1 MAVAPDLLL
10 KSAPEVKP
18 RKSAAKPPA
27 ETPQPRKNQPSN
39 FAQVYAKER
48 QTSAIERQA
57 AAAKAAQN
65 KPQTQ
70 DAAAPTDTLPGA
82 NAAVVADSGNG
93 LPVDAEVTTQDDSVL
108 DPALDPLLLFGMT
121 GQVPLTPEE
130 ATQALEDVAL
140 LDTATICV
148 PSSLLVVDAHWDLL
162 DPNAQSSLLAATTA
176 SVAGL
181 VGNSAA
187 LMTDA
192 SHDPTLDALNTLP
205 GVRMALEIGAQQAQ
219 VAQQA
224 GPTAGAITAA
234 ISGDGAQ
241 SFAGTLAVLAE
252 QGVGEGEGSLKIGKL
267 DIDSLKDVDG
277 LQDGAWESHSDNL
290 AGRLSALS
298 QAISQQTSASAR
310 SVLVPGQP
318 LAMHQGG
325 WSEAVVDKV
334 MWLSSQNL
342 KSAEIQ
348 LDPAELGRLEVRVD
362 ISKDLTQVTFASPH
376 AGVRDSLEGQ
386 MQRLRDLF
394 TQQGMNLLDV
404 NVSDQSLSRGWQGQ
418 GQGQDG
424 EGQRRGDSAPGLA
437 LGEEEKP
444 LSVGELRS
452 STLSNARRLVD
463 YYA

>member
-10 KSAPEVKP
+10 QSAPEVKP
-18 RKSAAKPPA
+18 RKSAPKPPA
-27 ETPQPRKNQPSN
+27 DAQPPRKNEASS

-48 QTSAIERQA
+48 QTNAVERHE
-57 AAAKAAQN
+57 AAAKSARN
-65 KPQTQ
+65 KS
-70 DAAAPTDTLPGA
+70 DAASDAAPAEALPGA
-82 NAAVVADSGNG
+82 EVAVVADSGND
-93 LPVDAEVTTQDDSVL
+93 LPVDSEVTTQGAETL
-108 DPALDPLLLFGMT
+108 EAELDPLLLFGMT

-130 ATQALEDVAL
+130 TALTLEGAAAQAEEAAAD
-140 LDTATICV
+140 
-148 PSSLLVVDAHWDLL
+148 
-162 DPNAQSSLLAATTA
+162 AQSSLLNAPAVA
-176 SVAGL
+176 VAGL
-181 VGNSAA
+181 VSNSAA
-187 LMTDA
+187 AMTDA

-205 GVRMALEIGAQQAQ
+205 GVRLALEIGAQAQ
-219 VAQQA
+219 TAAQQA
-224 GPTAGAITAA
+224 GPTAGAVTAA

-241 SFAGTLAVLAE
+241 AFAGTLAVLAE
-252 QGVGEGEGSLKIGKL
+252 GAGEADNALELGELDVSALEGEGLAEGTTEL
-267 DIDSLKDVDG
+267 R
-277 LQDGAWESHSDNL
+277 SDNL

-298 QAISQQTSASAR
+298 QAIAQQTSASAR

-318 LAMHQGG
+318 VAMQQGG

-362 ISKDLTQVTFASPH
+362 ISKDQTQVTFASPH
-376 AGVRDSLEGQ
+376 AGVRDTLEGQ

-424 EGQRRGDSAPGLA
+424 ESQRRGESASGLA
-437 LGEEEKP
+437 LSEEEKP
-444 LSVGELRS
+444 QSLGEVRS
-452 STLSNARRLVD
+452 TTLSNARRLVD

>member
-10 KSAPEVKP
+10 QSAPEVKP
-18 RKSAAKPPA
+18 RKAAARPPA
-27 ETPQPRKNQPSN
+27 ETPQPRKNESSS

-48 QTSAIERQA
+48 QTSAVERHEG
-57 AAAKAAQN
+57 AAKTARN
-65 KPQTQ
+65 KSEAEG
-70 DAAAPTDTLPGA
+70 DAAPAEAQPGA
-82 NAAVVADSGNG
+82 EATVVADSGND
-93 LPVDAEVTTQDDSVL
+93 LPVDSEVAAQGTEALEAE
-108 DPALDPLLLFGMT
+108 LDPLLLFGMT

-130 ATQALEDVAL
+130 TALTLEGTAAQAEEAVA
-140 LDTATICV
+140 D
-148 PSSLLVVDAHWDLL
+148 
-162 DPNAQSSLLAATTA
+162 AQSSLLNTPAVP
-176 SVAGL
+176 VAGL

-187 LMTDA
+187 AMTDA

-205 GVRMALEIGAQQAQ
+205 GVRMALEIGAQAQAA
-219 VAQQA
+219 AQQA
-224 GPTAGAITAA
+224 GPTAGAVTAA

-241 SFAGTLAVLAE
+241 AFAGTLAVLAE
-252 QGVGEGEGSLKIGKL
+252 GAGETDSTLELGELDVAALEGEG
-267 DIDSLKDVDG
+267 VPE
-277 LQDGAWESHSDNL
+277 GATELRSDNL

-298 QAISQQTSASAR
+298 QAIAQQTSASAR
-310 SVLVPGQP
+310 PVLVPGQP
-318 LAMHQGG
+318 LAMQQGG

-362 ISKDLTQVTFASPH
+362 ISKDQTQVTFASPH
-376 AGVRDSLEGQ
+376 AGVRDTLEGQ

>member
-10 KSAPEVKP
+10 QSAPEVKP
-18 RKSAAKPPA
+18 RKSAPKPPA
-27 ETPQPRKNQPSN
+27 DAQPPRKNEASS

-48 QTSAIERQA
+48 QTNAVERHE
-57 AAAKAAQN
+57 AAAKSARN
-65 KPQTQ
+65 KS
-70 DAAAPTDTLPGA
+70 DAASDAVPAEALPGA
-82 NAAVVADSGNG
+82 EAAVVADSGND
-93 LPVDAEVTTQDDSVL
+93 LPVDSEVATQGAETL
-108 DPALDPLLLFGMT
+108 EAELDPLLLFGMT

-130 ATQALEDVAL
+130 TALALDGAAAQAEDAAA
-140 LDTATICV
+140 D
-148 PSSLLVVDAHWDLL
+148 
-162 DPNAQSSLLAATTA
+162 AQSSLLATATP
-176 SVAGL
+176 VAGL

-187 LMTDA
+187 TMTDA

-205 GVRMALEIGAQQAQ
+205 GVRLALEIGAQAQ
-219 VAQQA
+219 TAAQQA
-224 GPTAGAITAA
+224 GPTAGAVTAA

-241 SFAGTLAVLAE
+241 AFAGTLAVLAE
-252 QGVGEGEGSLKIGKL
+252 GAGEADSALELGELDVSALEGEGLAEGTTEL
-267 DIDSLKDVDG
+267 R
-277 LQDGAWESHSDNL
+277 SDNL

-298 QAISQQTSASAR
+298 QAIAQQTSASAR

-318 LAMHQGG
+318 VAMQQGG

-362 ISKDLTQVTFASPH
+362 ISKDQTQVTFASPN
-376 AGVRDSLEGQ
+376 AGVRDTLEGQ

-424 EGQRRGDSAPGLA
+424 ESQRRGESASGLA
-437 LGEEEKP
+437 LSEEEKP
-444 LSVGELRS
+444 LNVGEVRS
-452 STLSNARRLVD
+452 TTLSNARRLVD

>member
-10 KSAPEVKP
+10 QSAPEVKP
-18 RKSAAKPPA
+18 RKSAPKPPA
-27 ETPQPRKNQPSN
+27 DAQPPRKNEASS

-48 QTSAIERQA
+48 QTNAVERHE
-57 AAAKAAQN
+57 AAAKSARNKSEAAS
-65 KPQTQ
+65 
-70 DAAAPTDTLPGA
+70 DAVPAEALPGA
-82 NAAVVADSGNG
+82 EAAVVADSGND
-93 LPVDAEVTTQDDSVL
+93 LPVDSEVATQGAETL
-108 DPALDPLLLFGMT
+108 EAELDPLLLFGMT

-130 ATQALEDVAL
+130 TALALDGAAAQAEDAAA
-140 LDTATICV
+140 D
-148 PSSLLVVDAHWDLL
+148 
-162 DPNAQSSLLAATTA
+162 AQSSLLATATP
-176 SVAGL
+176 VAGL

-187 LMTDA
+187 TMTDA

-205 GVRMALEIGAQQAQ
+205 GVRLALEIGAQAQ
-219 VAQQA
+219 TAAQQA
-224 GPTAGAITAA
+224 GPTAGAVTAA

-241 SFAGTLAVLAE
+241 AFAGTLAVLAE
-252 QGVGEGEGSLKIGKL
+252 GAGEADSALELGELDVSALEGEGLAEGTTEL
-267 DIDSLKDVDG
+267 R
-277 LQDGAWESHSDNL
+277 SDNL

-298 QAISQQTSASAR
+298 QAIAQQTSASAR

-318 LAMHQGG
+318 VAMQQGG

-362 ISKDLTQVTFASPH
+362 ISKDQTQVTFASPN
-376 AGVRDSLEGQ
+376 AGVRDTLEGQ

-424 EGQRRGDSAPGLA
+424 ESQRRGESASGLA
-437 LGEEEKP
+437 LSEEEKP
-444 LSVGELRS
+444 LSVGEVRS
-452 STLSNARRLVD
+452 TTLSNARRLVD

>member
-10 KSAPEVKP
+10 QSAPEVKP
-18 RKSAAKPPA
+18 RKAAARPPA
-27 ETPQPRKNQPSN
+27 ETPQPRKNESSS

-48 QTSAIERQA
+48 QTSAVERHEG
-57 AAAKAAQN
+57 AAKSARN
-65 KPQTQ
+65 KSEAEG
-70 DAAAPTDTLPGA
+70 DAAPAEAQPGA
-82 NAAVVADSGNG
+82 EAAVVADSGND
-93 LPVDAEVTTQDDSVL
+93 LPVDSEVATPDAEAL
-108 DPALDPLLLFGMT
+108 EAELDPLLLFGMT

-130 ATQALEDVAL
+130 TALTLEGAAAQAEEAAAD
-140 LDTATICV
+140 
-148 PSSLLVVDAHWDLL
+148 
-162 DPNAQSSLLAATTA
+162 AQSSLLNAPTVP
-176 SVAGL
+176 VAGL

-187 LMTDA
+187 AMTDA

-205 GVRMALEIGAQQAQ
+205 GVRMALEIGAQAQAQ
-219 VAQQA
+219 IAAQQA
-224 GPTAGAITAA
+224 GPTAGAVTAA

-241 SFAGTLAVLAE
+241 AFAGTLAVLAE
-252 QGVGEGEGSLKIGKL
+252 GAGEADNALELGELDVAALEGEGLPE
-267 DIDSLKDVDG
+267 
-277 LQDGAWESHSDNL
+277 GATELRSDNL

-298 QAISQQTSASAR
+298 QAIAQQTSASAR
-310 SVLVPGQP
+310 PVLVPGQP
-318 LAMHQGG
+318 LAMQQGG

-362 ISKDLTQVTFASPH
+362 ISKDQTQVTFASPH
-376 AGVRDSLEGQ
+376 AGVRDTLEGQ

>member
-10 KSAPEVKP
+10 QSAPEVKP
-18 RKSAAKPPA
+18 RKAAARPPA
-27 ETPQPRKNQPSN
+27 ETPQPRKNESSS

-48 QTSAIERQA
+48 QTSAVERHEG
-57 AAAKAAQN
+57 AAKSARN
-65 KPQTQ
+65 KSE
-70 DAAAPTDTLPGA
+70 AEGEAAPAEAQPGA
-82 NAAVVADSGNG
+82 GATVVADSGND
-93 LPVDAEVTTQDDSVL
+93 LPVDSEVATPGAEAL
-108 DPALDPLLLFGMT
+108 EAELDPLLLFGMT

-130 ATQALEDVAL
+130 TALTLEGAAAQAEEAAAD
-140 LDTATICV
+140 
-148 PSSLLVVDAHWDLL
+148 
-162 DPNAQSSLLAATTA
+162 AQSSLLNAPTVP
-176 SVAGL
+176 VAGL

-187 LMTDA
+187 AMTDA

-205 GVRMALEIGAQQAQ
+205 GVRMALEIGAQAQAA
-219 VAQQA
+219 AQQA
-224 GPTAGAITAA
+224 GPTAGAVTAA
-234 ISGDGAQ
+234 INGDGAQ
-241 SFAGTLAVLAE
+241 AFAGTLAVLAE
-252 QGVGEGEGSLKIGKL
+252 GAGEADSTLELGELDVAALEGEGLPE
-267 DIDSLKDVDG
+267 
-277 LQDGAWESHSDNL
+277 GATELRSDNL

-298 QAISQQTSASAR
+298 QAIAQQTSASAR
-310 SVLVPGQP
+310 PVLVPGQP
-318 LAMHQGG
+318 LAMQQGG

-362 ISKDLTQVTFASPH
+362 ISKDQTQVTFASPH
-376 AGVRDSLEGQ
+376 AGVRDTLEGQ

>member
-10 KSAPEVKP
+10 QSAPEVKP
-18 RKSAAKPPA
+18 RKAAARPPA
-27 ETPQPRKNQPSN
+27 ETPQPRKNESSS

-48 QTSAIERQA
+48 QTSAVERHEGT
-57 AAAKAAQN
+57 AKTARN
-65 KPQTQ
+65 KSEAEG
-70 DAAAPTDTLPGA
+70 DAAPAEAQPGA
-82 NAAVVADSGNG
+82 EATVVADSGND
-93 LPVDAEVTTQDDSVL
+93 LPVDSEVATPDAEAL
-108 DPALDPLLLFGMT
+108 EAELDPLLLFGMT

-130 ATQALEDVAL
+130 AALALEGAAAQAEEAAAD
-140 LDTATICV
+140 
-148 PSSLLVVDAHWDLL
+148 
-162 DPNAQSSLLAATTA
+162 AQSSLLNTPAVP
-176 SVAGL
+176 VAGL

-187 LMTDA
+187 AMTDA

-205 GVRMALEIGAQQAQ
+205 GVRMALEIGAQAQAA
-219 VAQQA
+219 AQQA
-224 GPTAGAITAA
+224 GPTAGAVTAA
-234 ISGDGAQ
+234 ISGDGAHA
-241 SFAGTLAVLAE
+241 FAGTLAVLAE
-252 QGVGEGEGSLKIGKL
+252 GAGEADSTLELGELDVAALEGEGLPE
-267 DIDSLKDVDG
+267 
-277 LQDGAWESHSDNL
+277 GATELRSDNL

-298 QAISQQTSASAR
+298 QAIAQQTSASAR
-310 SVLVPGQP
+310 PVLVPGQP
-318 LAMHQGG
+318 LAMQQGG

-362 ISKDLTQVTFASPH
+362 ISKDQTQVTFASPN
-376 AGVRDSLEGQ
+376 AGVRDTLEGQ

-418 GQGQDG
+418 GQGHDG

>member
-10 KSAPEVKP
+10 QSAPEVKP
-18 RKSAAKPPA
+18 RKSAARPPA
-27 ETPQPRKNQPSN
+27 DAQPPRKNEASS

-48 QTSAIERQA
+48 QANAVERHEG
-57 AAAKAAQN
+57 AAKSARN
-65 KPQTQ
+65 KSEAEC
-70 DAAAPTDTLPGA
+70 DAEPAEAHPGA
-82 NAAVVADSGNG
+82 EAAVVADSGND
-93 LPVDAEVTTQDDSVL
+93 LPVDSEVATPDAEAL
-108 DPALDPLLLFGMT
+108 EAELDPLLLFGMT

-130 ATQALEDVAL
+130 TALTLEGAAAQAEEAAAD
-140 LDTATICV
+140 
-148 PSSLLVVDAHWDLL
+148 
-162 DPNAQSSLLAATTA
+162 AQSSLLNAPTVP
-176 SVAGL
+176 VAGL

-187 LMTDA
+187 AMTDA

-205 GVRMALEIGAQQAQ
+205 GVRLALEIGAQAQAQAQ
-219 VAQQA
+219 VQTAAQQA
-224 GPTAGAITAA
+224 GPTAGAVTAA

-241 SFAGTLAVLAE
+241 AFAGTLAVLAE
-252 QGVGEGEGSLKIGKL
+252 GAGEADSTLELGELDVAVLEGEG
-267 DIDSLKDVDG
+267 VPE
-277 LQDGAWESHSDNL
+277 GATEQRSDNL

-298 QAISQQTSASAR
+298 QAIAQQTSASAR
-310 SVLVPGQP
+310 PVLVPGQP
-318 LAMHQGG
+318 LAMQSGG

-362 ISKDLTQVTFASPH
+362 ISKDQTQVTFASPH
-376 AGVRDSLEGQ
+376 AGVRDTLEGQ

>member
-10 KSAPEVKP
+10 QSAPEVKP
-18 RKSAAKPPA
+18 RKAAARPPA
-27 ETPQPRKNQPSN
+27 EPPQPRKNESSS

-48 QTSAIERQA
+48 QTNAVERHE
-57 AAAKAAQN
+57 AAAKSARNKSEAECDAVPAEAQ
-65 KPQTQ
+65 
-70 DAAAPTDTLPGA
+70 PGA
-82 NAAVVADSGNG
+82 EAAVVADSGND
-93 LPVDAEVTTQDDSVL
+93 LPVDSEVAAQGTETLEAE
-108 DPALDPLLLFGMT
+108 LDPLLLFGMT

-130 ATQALEDVAL
+130 TALTLEGTAAQAEEAAAD
-140 LDTATICV
+140 
-148 PSSLLVVDAHWDLL
+148 
-162 DPNAQSSLLAATTA
+162 AQSSLLNTPAVPVT
-176 SVAGL
+176 GL

-187 LMTDA
+187 AMTDA

-205 GVRMALEIGAQQAQ
+205 GVRMALEIGAQAQAA
-219 VAQQA
+219 AQQA
-224 GPTAGAITAA
+224 GPTAAA

-241 SFAGTLAVLAE
+241 TFAGTLAVLAE
-252 QGVGEGEGSLKIGKL
+252 GAGEADSTLELGELDVAALEGEGLPE
-267 DIDSLKDVDG
+267 
-277 LQDGAWESHSDNL
+277 GATELRSDNL

-298 QAISQQTSASAR
+298 QAIAQQTSASAR
-310 SVLVPGQP
+310 PVLVPGQP
-318 LAMHQGG
+318 LAMQSGG

-362 ISKDLTQVTFASPH
+362 ISKDQTQVTFASPH
-376 AGVRDSLEGQ
+376 AGVRDTLEGQ

>member
-10 KSAPEVKP
+10 QSAPEVKP
-18 RKSAAKPPA
+18 RKAAARPPA
-27 ETPQPRKNQPSN
+27 ETPQPRKNESSS

-48 QTSAIERQA
+48 QTSAVERHEG
-57 AAAKAAQN
+57 AAKTARN
-65 KPQTQ
+65 KSEAEG
-70 DAAAPTDTLPGA
+70 DAAPAEAQPGA
-82 NAAVVADSGNG
+82 EATVVADSGND
-93 LPVDAEVTTQDDSVL
+93 LPVDSEVATPDAEAL
-108 DPALDPLLLFGMT
+108 EAELDPLLLFGMT

-130 ATQALEDVAL
+130 AALTLEGAAAQAEEAAAD
-140 LDTATICV
+140 
-148 PSSLLVVDAHWDLL
+148 
-162 DPNAQSSLLAATTA
+162 AQSSLLNTPAVA
-176 SVAGL
+176 VAGL

-187 LMTDA
+187 AMTDA

-205 GVRMALEIGAQQAQ
+205 GVRMALEIGAQAQ
-219 VAQQA
+219 TAAQQA
-224 GPTAGAITAA
+224 GPTAGAVTAA

-241 SFAGTLAVLAE
+241 AFAGTLAVLAE
-252 QGVGEGEGSLKIGKL
+252 GAGEAESTLELGELDVAALEGEGLPE
-267 DIDSLKDVDG
+267 
-277 LQDGAWESHSDNL
+277 GATELRSDNL

-298 QAISQQTSASAR
+298 QAIAQQTSASAR
-310 SVLVPGQP
+310 PVLVPGQP
-318 LAMHQGG
+318 LAMQQGG

-362 ISKDLTQVTFASPH
+362 ISKDQTQVTFASPH
-376 AGVRDSLEGQ
+376 AGVRDTLEGQ

>member
-10 KSAPEVKP
+10 QSAPEVKP
-18 RKSAAKPPA
+18 RKSAARPPA
-27 ETPQPRKNQPSN
+27 DAQPPRKNEASS

-48 QTSAIERQA
+48 QANAVERHEG
-57 AAAKAAQN
+57 AAKSARN
-65 KPQTQ
+65 KSEAEC
-70 DAAAPTDTLPGA
+70 DAEPAEAHPGA
-82 NAAVVADSGNG
+82 EAAVVADSGND
-93 LPVDAEVTTQDDSVL
+93 LPVDSEVATPDAEAL
-108 DPALDPLLLFGMT
+108 EAELDPLLLFGMP

-130 ATQALEDVAL
+130 TALTLEGAAAQAEEAAAD
-140 LDTATICV
+140 
-148 PSSLLVVDAHWDLL
+148 
-162 DPNAQSSLLAATTA
+162 AQSSLLNAPTVP
-176 SVAGL
+176 VAGL

-187 LMTDA
+187 AMTDA

-205 GVRMALEIGAQQAQ
+205 GVRMALEIGAQAQAQ
-219 VAQQA
+219 IAAQQA
-224 GPTAGAITAA
+224 GPTAGAVTAA

-241 SFAGTLAVLAE
+241 AFAGTLAVLAE
-252 QGVGEGEGSLKIGKL
+252 GAGEADNALELGELDVAALEGEGLPE
-267 DIDSLKDVDG
+267 
-277 LQDGAWESHSDNL
+277 GATELRSDNL

-298 QAISQQTSASAR
+298 QAIAQQTSASAR
-310 SVLVPGQP
+310 PVLVPGQP
-318 LAMHQGG
+318 LAMQQGG

-362 ISKDLTQVTFASPH
+362 ISKDQTQVTFASPN
-376 AGVRDSLEGQ
+376 AGVRDTLEGQ

>member
-10 KSAPEVKP
+10 KSAHEVKP

-48 QTSAIERQA
+48 QTSAVERQA

-70 DAAAPTDTLPGA
+70 DAAAPAAALPGT

-130 ATQALEDVAL
+130 ATQALA
-140 LDTATICV
+140 
-148 PSSLLVVDAHWDLL
+148 DAAAQAEAAAD
-162 DPNAQSSLLAATTA
+162 AQSSLLAATTA

-181 VGNSAA
+181 VGNSSA

-219 VAQQA
+219 ATAQQA

-241 SFAGTLAVLAE
+241 TFAGTLAVLAE
-252 QGVGEGEGSLKIGKL
+252 QGAGEGEGSLKIGKL

-277 LQDGAWESHSDNL
+277 LQDGAGESHSDNL

-318 LAMHQGG
+318 LAMQQGG

-362 ISKDLTQVTFASPH
+362 ISKDMTQVTFASPH
-376 AGVRDSLEGQ
+376 AGVRDTLEGQ

-418 GQGQDG
+418 GQNKGQDG
-424 EGQRRGDSAPGLA
+424 EGQRRGAAASGLA
-437 LGEEEKP
+437 HSEEDKSS
-444 LSVGELRS
+444 SVSEVRS
-452 STLSNARRLVD
+452 TTLINARRLVD

>member
-27 ETPQPRKNQPSN
+27 ETPQPRKNQPSS

-48 QTSAIERQA
+48 QTSAVERQA
-57 AAAKAAQN
+57 VAAKAAQN
-65 KPQTQ
+65 KPQAQ
-70 DAAAPTDTLPGA
+70 DAAAPADALSGA

-130 ATQALEDVAL
+130 EAQALGDAAAQAE
-140 LDTATICV
+140 TA
-148 PSSLLVVDAHWDLL
+148 A
-162 DPNAQSSLLAATTA
+162 NAQSSLLAATAA
-176 SVAGL
+176 SVAGV

-219 VAQQA
+219 ATTQQA

-234 ISGDGAQ
+234 ISDDGAQ
-241 SFAGTLAVLAE
+241 TFAGTLAVLAE
-252 QGVGEGEGSLKIGKL
+252 QGAGEGEGSFKIGKL
-267 DIDSLKDVDG
+267 DIDSLRDVEG
-277 LQDGAWESHSDNL
+277 LQDGAGESHNDNL

-310 SVLVPGQP
+310 AVLVPGQP
-318 LAMHQGG
+318 LAMQQGG

-376 AGVRDSLEGQ
+376 AGVRDALEGQ

-404 NVSDQSLSRGWQGQ
+404 NVSDQSLNRGWQGQ
-418 GQGQDG
+418 GQNQGQDG
-424 EGQRRGDSAPGLA
+424 EGQRRGDSASGLA
-437 LGEEEKP
+437 HSEDDKP
-444 LSVGELRS
+444 SSVGEVRS
-452 STLSNARRLVD
+452 TTLINARRLVD

>member
-10 KSAPEVKP
+10 QSAAEVKP
-18 RKSAAKPPA
+18 RKSAARPPA
-27 ETPQPRKNQPSN
+27 ETPQPRKNEASS

-48 QTSAIERQA
+48 QSSAVERHEG
-57 AAAKAAQN
+57 AAKSARN
-65 KPQTQ
+65 KPEAEG
-70 DAAAPTDTLPGA
+70 DAAPAEAQPGA
-82 NAAVVADSGNG
+82 EAAVVADSGND
-93 LPVDAEVTTQDDSVL
+93 LPVDSEVAAQGTETLEAE
-108 DPALDPLLLFGMT
+108 LDPLLLFGMT

-130 ATQALEDVAL
+130 AALTMEGAAAQAEEAAAD
-140 LDTATICV
+140 
-148 PSSLLVVDAHWDLL
+148 
-162 DPNAQSSLLAATTA
+162 AQSSLLNTPA
-176 SVAGL
+176 VPLAGL

-187 LMTDA
+187 AMTDA

-205 GVRMALEIGAQQAQ
+205 GVRMALEIGAQAQ
-219 VAQQA
+219 TAAQQA
-224 GPTAGAITAA
+224 GPTAGAVTAA

-241 SFAGTLAVLAE
+241 AFAGTLAVLAE
-252 QGVGEGEGSLKIGKL
+252 GAGEADSTLELGELDVAALEGEGLPE
-267 DIDSLKDVDG
+267 
-277 LQDGAWESHSDNL
+277 GATELRSDNL

-298 QAISQQTSASAR
+298 QAIAQQTSASAR
-310 SVLVPGQP
+310 PVLVPGQP
-318 LAMHQGG
+318 LAMQQGG

-362 ISKDLTQVTFASPH
+362 ISKDQTQVTFASPH
-376 AGVRDSLEGQ
+376 AGVRDTLEGQ

>member
-10 KSAPEVKP
+10 QSAPEVKP
-18 RKSAAKPPA
+18 RKATARPPA
-27 ETPQPRKNQPSN
+27 ETPQPRKNESSS

-48 QTSAIERQA
+48 QTSAVERHEG
-57 AAAKAAQN
+57 AAKSARN
-65 KPQTQ
+65 KSEAEG
-70 DAAAPTDTLPGA
+70 DAAPAEAQPGA
-82 NAAVVADSGNG
+82 EAAVVADSGND
-93 LPVDAEVTTQDDSVL
+93 LPVDSEVAAQGTETLEAE
-108 DPALDPLLLFGMT
+108 LDPLLLFGMT

-130 ATQALEDVAL
+130 AGLTLEGTAAQAEEAAAD
-140 LDTATICV
+140 
-148 PSSLLVVDAHWDLL
+148 
-162 DPNAQSSLLAATTA
+162 AQSSLLSAPVVA
-176 SVAGL
+176 VAGL

-187 LMTDA
+187 AMTDA

-205 GVRMALEIGAQQAQ
+205 GVRMALEIGAQAQ
-219 VAQQA
+219 IAAQQA
-224 GPTAGAITAA
+224 GPTAGAVTAA
-234 ISGDGAQ
+234 ISGEGAQ
-241 SFAGTLAVLAE
+241 AFAGTLAVLAE
-252 QGVGEGEGSLKIGKL
+252 GAGEADSTLELGELDVAALEGEGLPE
-267 DIDSLKDVDG
+267 
-277 LQDGAWESHSDNL
+277 GATELRSDNL

-298 QAISQQTSASAR
+298 QAIAQQTSASAR
-310 SVLVPGQP
+310 PVLVPGQP
-318 LAMHQGG
+318 LAMQSGG

-362 ISKDLTQVTFASPH
+362 ISKDQTQVTFASPH
-376 AGVRDSLEGQ
+376 AGVRDTLEGQ

-418 GQGQDG
+418 GQGRDG

>member
-10 KSAPEVKP
+10 QSAPEVKP
-18 RKSAAKPPA
+18 RKAAARPPA
-27 ETPQPRKNQPSN
+27 ETPQPRKNESSS

-48 QTSAIERQA
+48 QSSAVERHEG
-57 AAAKAAQN
+57 AAKTARN
-65 KPQTQ
+65 KSEAEG
-70 DAAAPTDTLPGA
+70 DAAPAEAQPGA
-82 NAAVVADSGNG
+82 EATVVADSGND
-93 LPVDAEVTTQDDSVL
+93 LPVDSEIATPDAEAL
-108 DPALDPLLLFGMT
+108 EAELDPLLLFGMT

-130 ATQALEDVAL
+130 AALALEGAAAQAEAAAA
-140 LDTATICV
+140 DT
-148 PSSLLVVDAHWDLL
+148 
-162 DPNAQSSLLAATTA
+162 QSSLLNTPAVA
-176 SVAGL
+176 VAGL

-187 LMTDA
+187 AMTDA

-205 GVRMALEIGAQQAQ
+205 GVRMALEIGAQAQAA
-219 VAQQA
+219 AQQA
-224 GPTAGAITAA
+224 GPTAGAVTAA

-241 SFAGTLAVLAE
+241 AFAGTLAVLAE
-252 QGVGEGEGSLKIGKL
+252 GAGEADSTLELGEL
-267 DIDSLKDVDG
+267 DVSALASEG
-277 LQDGAWESHSDNL
+277 LAEGATELRSDNL

-298 QAISQQTSASAR
+298 QAIAQQTSASAR
-310 SVLVPGQP
+310 PVLVPGQP
-318 LAMHQGG
+318 LAMQQGG

-362 ISKDLTQVTFASPH
+362 ISKEQTQVTFASPH

>member
-10 KSAPEVKP
+10 QSAPEVKP
-18 RKSAAKPPA
+18 RKAAARPPA
-27 ETPQPRKNQPSN
+27 ETPQPRKNESSS

-48 QTSAIERQA
+48 QTSAVERHEG
-57 AAAKAAQN
+57 AAKTARN
-65 KPQTQ
+65 KSEAEG
-70 DAAAPTDTLPGA
+70 DAAPAEAQPGA
-82 NAAVVADSGNG
+82 EATVVADSGND
-93 LPVDAEVTTQDDSVL
+93 LPVDSEVATPDAEAL
-108 DPALDPLLLFGMT
+108 EAELDPLLLFGMT

-130 ATQALEDVAL
+130 AALTLEGAAAQAEEAAAD
-140 LDTATICV
+140 
-148 PSSLLVVDAHWDLL
+148 
-162 DPNAQSSLLAATTA
+162 AQSSLLNTPAVP
-176 SVAGL
+176 VAGL

-187 LMTDA
+187 AMTDA

-205 GVRMALEIGAQQAQ
+205 GVRMALEIGAQAQAA
-219 VAQQA
+219 AQQA
-224 GPTAGAITAA
+224 GPTAGAVTAA

-241 SFAGTLAVLAE
+241 AFAGTLAVLAE
-252 QGVGEGEGSLKIGKL
+252 GAGEADSTLELGELDVAALEGEGLPE
-267 DIDSLKDVDG
+267 
-277 LQDGAWESHSDNL
+277 GATELRSDNL

-298 QAISQQTSASAR
+298 QAIAQQTSASAR
-310 SVLVPGQP
+310 PVLVPGQP
-318 LAMHQGG
+318 LAMQPGG

-362 ISKDLTQVTFASPH
+362 ISKDQTQVTFASPH
-376 AGVRDSLEGQ
+376 AGVRDTLEGQ

>member
-10 KSAPEVKP
+10 QSAPEVKP
-18 RKSAAKPPA
+18 RKSAPKPPA
-27 ETPQPRKNQPSN
+27 DAQPPRKNEASS

-48 QTSAIERQA
+48 QTNAVERHE
-57 AAAKAAQN
+57 AAAKSARN
-65 KPQTQ
+65 KS
-70 DAAAPTDTLPGA
+70 DAASDAAPAEALPGA
-82 NAAVVADSGNG
+82 EVAVVADSGND
-93 LPVDAEVTTQDDSVL
+93 LPVDSEVATPGAETL
-108 DPALDPLLLFGMT
+108 EAELDPLLLFGMT

-130 ATQALEDVAL
+130 TALTLEGAAAQAEEAAAD
-140 LDTATICV
+140 
-148 PSSLLVVDAHWDLL
+148 
-162 DPNAQSSLLAATTA
+162 AQSSLLSAPAVA
-176 SVAGL
+176 VAGL
-181 VGNSAA
+181 VSNSAA
-187 LMTDA
+187 AMTDA

-205 GVRMALEIGAQQAQ
+205 GVRLALEIGAQAQ
-219 VAQQA
+219 TAAQQA
-224 GPTAGAITAA
+224 GPTAGAVTAA

-241 SFAGTLAVLAE
+241 AFVGTLAVLAE
-252 QGVGEGEGSLKIGKL
+252 GAGEADNALELGELDVSALEGEGLAEGTTEL
-267 DIDSLKDVDG
+267 R
-277 LQDGAWESHSDNL
+277 SDNL

-298 QAISQQTSASAR
+298 QAIAQQTSASAR

-318 LAMHQGG
+318 VAMQQGG

-362 ISKDLTQVTFASPH
+362 ISKDQTQVTFASPN
-376 AGVRDSLEGQ
+376 AGVRDTLEGQ

-424 EGQRRGDSAPGLA
+424 ESQRRGESASGLA
-437 LGEEEKP
+437 LSEEEKP
-444 LSVGELRS
+444 LNVGEVRS
-452 STLSNARRLVD
+452 TTLSNARRLVD

>member
-10 KSAPEVKP
+10 QSAPEVKP
-18 RKSAAKPPA
+18 RKSAARPPA
-27 ETPQPRKNQPSN
+27 DAQPPRKNEASS

-48 QTSAIERQA
+48 QANAVERHEG
-57 AAAKAAQN
+57 AAKSARN
-65 KPQTQ
+65 KSEAEC
-70 DAAAPTDTLPGA
+70 DAAPAEAQPGA
-82 NAAVVADSGNG
+82 EAAVVADSGND
-93 LPVDAEVTTQDDSVL
+93 LPVDSEVAAQGTETL
-108 DPALDPLLLFGMT
+108 EGELDPLLLFGMT

-130 ATQALEDVAL
+130 AALALEGAAAQAEEAAAD
-140 LDTATICV
+140 
-148 PSSLLVVDAHWDLL
+148 
-162 DPNAQSSLLAATTA
+162 AQSSLLNTPAVP
-176 SVAGL
+176 VAGL

-187 LMTDA
+187 AMTDA

-205 GVRMALEIGAQQAQ
+205 GVRLALEIGAQAQ
-219 VAQQA
+219 TAAQQA
-224 GPTAGAITAA
+224 GPTAGAVTAA

-241 SFAGTLAVLAE
+241 AFAGTLAVLAE
-252 QGVGEGEGSLKIGKL
+252 GAGEADSTLELGELDVAALEGEGLPE
-267 DIDSLKDVDG
+267 
-277 LQDGAWESHSDNL
+277 GATELRSDNL

-298 QAISQQTSASAR
+298 QAIAQQTSASAR
-310 SVLVPGQP
+310 PVLVPGQP
-318 LAMHQGG
+318 LAMQQGG

-362 ISKDLTQVTFASPH
+362 ISKDQTQVTFASPH
-376 AGVRDSLEGQ
+376 AGVRDTLEGQ

>member
-10 KSAPEVKP
+10 QSAPEVKP
-18 RKSAAKPPA
+18 RKAAARPPA
-27 ETPQPRKNQPSN
+27 ETPQPRKNEASS

-48 QTSAIERQA
+48 QANAVERHEG
-57 AAAKAAQN
+57 AAKSARN
-65 KPQTQ
+65 KSEAEC
-70 DAAAPTDTLPGA
+70 DAEPAEAHPGA
-82 NAAVVADSGNG
+82 EAAVVADSGND
-93 LPVDAEVTTQDDSVL
+93 LPVDSEVATPDAEAL
-108 DPALDPLLLFGMT
+108 EAELDPLLLFGMT

-130 ATQALEDVAL
+130 TALTLEGAAAQAEEAAAD
-140 LDTATICV
+140 
-148 PSSLLVVDAHWDLL
+148 
-162 DPNAQSSLLAATTA
+162 AQSSLLNAPTVP
-176 SVAGL
+176 VAGL

-187 LMTDA
+187 AMTDA

-205 GVRMALEIGAQQAQ
+205 GVRMALEIGAQAQ
-219 VAQQA
+219 TAAQQA
-224 GPTAGAITAA
+224 GPTAGAVTAA

-241 SFAGTLAVLAE
+241 AFAGTLAVLAE
-252 QGVGEGEGSLKIGKL
+252 GAGEADSTLELGELDVAALEGEGLPE
-267 DIDSLKDVDG
+267 
-277 LQDGAWESHSDNL
+277 GATELRSDNL

-298 QAISQQTSASAR
+298 QAIAQQTSASAR
-310 SVLVPGQP
+310 PVLVPGQP
-318 LAMHQGG
+318 LAMQSGG

-362 ISKDLTQVTFASPH
+362 ISKDQTQVTFASPH
-376 AGVRDSLEGQ
+376 AGVRDTLEGQ

>member
-10 KSAPEVKP
+10 QSAPEVKP
-18 RKSAAKPPA
+18 RKSAARPPA
-27 ETPQPRKNQPSN
+27 DAPPPRKNEASS

-48 QTSAIERQA
+48 QTNAVERHE
-57 AAAKAAQN
+57 AAAKSARN
-65 KPQTQ
+65 KS
-70 DAAAPTDTLPGA
+70 DAASDAAPAEALPGA
-82 NAAVVADSGNG
+82 EAAVVADSGND
-93 LPVDAEVTTQDDSVL
+93 LPVDSEVATQGAETL
-108 DPALDPLLLFGMT
+108 EAELDPLLLFGMT

-130 ATQALEDVAL
+130 TALTLEGAAAQAEEAAAD
-140 LDTATICV
+140 
-148 PSSLLVVDAHWDLL
+148 
-162 DPNAQSSLLAATTA
+162 AQSSLLNAPAVA
-176 SVAGL
+176 VAGL
-181 VGNSAA
+181 VSNSAA
-187 LMTDA
+187 AMTDA

-205 GVRMALEIGAQQAQ
+205 GVRLALEIGAQAQAQ
-219 VAQQA
+219 AAAQQA
-224 GPTAGAITAA
+224 GPTAGAVTAA

-241 SFAGTLAVLAE
+241 AFAGTLAVLAE
-252 QGVGEGEGSLKIGKL
+252 GAGEADSALELGELDVSTLEGEGLAEGTTEL
-267 DIDSLKDVDG
+267 R
-277 LQDGAWESHSDNL
+277 SDNL

-298 QAISQQTSASAR
+298 QAIAQQTSASAR

-318 LAMHQGG
+318 VAMQQGG

-362 ISKDLTQVTFASPH
+362 ISKDQTQVTFASPN
-376 AGVRDSLEGQ
+376 AGVRDTLEGQ

-424 EGQRRGDSAPGLA
+424 ESQRRGESASGLA
-437 LGEEEKP
+437 LSEEEKP
-444 LSVGELRS
+444 LNVGEVRS
-452 STLSNARRLVD
+452 TTLSNARRLVD

>member
-10 KSAPEVKP
+10 QSAAEVKP
-18 RKSAAKPPA
+18 RKSAARPPA
-27 ETPQPRKNQPSN
+27 ETPQPRKNEASS

-48 QTSAIERQA
+48 QSSAVERHEG
-57 AAAKAAQN
+57 AAKSARN
-65 KPQTQ
+65 KPEAEG
-70 DAAAPTDTLPGA
+70 DAAPAEAQPDA
-82 NAAVVADSGNG
+82 EAAVVADSGNA
-93 LPVDAEVTTQDDSVL
+93 LPVDAEAAEPGAETL
-108 DPALDPLLLFGMT
+108 DAELDPLLLFGMT

-130 ATQALEDVAL
+130 TALSLQGAAGQAEAAAAD
-140 LDTATICV
+140 
-148 PSSLLVVDAHWDLL
+148 
-162 DPNAQSSLLAATTA
+162 AQSSLLNATPSSA

-181 VGNSAA
+181 VSNSAA
-187 LMTDA
+187 AMTDA
-192 SHDPTLDALNTLP
+192 SHDPTLDTLNTLP
-205 GVRMALEIGAQQAQ
+205 GVRMALELGAKAQA
-219 VAQQA
+219 AQ
-224 GPTAGAITAA
+224 TAGATVAATTAA

-241 SFAGTLAVLAE
+241 AFAGTLAVLAE
-252 QGVGEGEGSLKIGKL
+252 GAAEADSALELGELDVSALAGEGSAE
-267 DIDSLKDVDG
+267 
-277 LQDGAWESHSDNL
+277 GASEVRSDNL

-298 QAISQQTSASAR
+298 QAIAQQTSASAR
-310 SVLVPGQP
+310 PVLVPGQP
-318 LAMHQGG
+318 VAMQQGG

-362 ISKDLTQVTFASPH
+362 ISKEQTQVTFASPH
-376 AGVRDSLEGQ
+376 AGVRDTLEGQ

-394 TQQGMNLLDV
+394 TQQGMNQLDV
-404 NVSDQSLSRGWQGQ
+404 NVSDQSLNRGWQGQ

-424 EGQRRGDSAPGLA
+424 EGQRRADAAPGLA

-444 LSVGELRS
+444 VSVGELRS

>member
-10 KSAPEVKP
+10 QSAPEVKP
-18 RKSAAKPPA
+18 RKSAPKPPA
-27 ETPQPRKNQPSN
+27 DAQPPRKNEASS

-48 QTSAIERQA
+48 QTNAVERHE
-57 AAAKAAQN
+57 AAAKSARN
-65 KPQTQ
+65 KS
-70 DAAAPTDTLPGA
+70 DAASDAAPAEALPGA
-82 NAAVVADSGNG
+82 EVAVVADSGND
-93 LPVDAEVTTQDDSVL
+93 LPVDSEVATQGAETL
-108 DPALDPLLLFGMT
+108 EAELDPLLLFGMT

-130 ATQALEDVAL
+130 TALALDGAAAQAEEAAAD
-140 LDTATICV
+140 
-148 PSSLLVVDAHWDLL
+148 
-162 DPNAQSSLLAATTA
+162 AQSSLLNAPAVA
-176 SVAGL
+176 VAGL
-181 VGNSAA
+181 VSNSAA
-187 LMTDA
+187 AMTDA

-205 GVRMALEIGAQQAQ
+205 GVRLALEIGAQAQAQ
-219 VAQQA
+219 TAAQQA
-224 GPTAGAITAA
+224 GPTAGAVTAA

-241 SFAGTLAVLAE
+241 AFAGTLAVLAE
-252 QGVGEGEGSLKIGKL
+252 GAGEADNALELGELDVSALEGEGLVEGTTEL
-267 DIDSLKDVDG
+267 R
-277 LQDGAWESHSDNL
+277 SDNL

-298 QAISQQTSASAR
+298 QAIAQQTSASAR

-318 LAMHQGG
+318 VAMQQGG

-362 ISKDLTQVTFASPH
+362 ISKDQTQVTFASPN
-376 AGVRDSLEGQ
+376 AGVRDTLEGQ

-418 GQGQDG
+418 GQEQGG
-424 EGQRRGDSAPGLA
+424 ESQRRGESASGLA
-437 LGEEEKP
+437 LSEEEKP
-444 LSVGELRS
+444 LGVGEIRS
-452 STLSNARRLVD
+452 TTLSNARRLVD

>member
-10 KSAPEVKP
+10 QSAPEVKP
-18 RKSAAKPPA
+18 RKAAARPPA
-27 ETPQPRKNQPSN
+27 ETPQPRKNESSS

-48 QTSAIERQA
+48 QTSAVERHEG
-57 AAAKAAQN
+57 AAKSARN
-65 KPQTQ
+65 KSEAEG
-70 DAAAPTDTLPGA
+70 DAAPAEAQPGA
-82 NAAVVADSGNG
+82 EAAVVADSGND
-93 LPVDAEVTTQDDSVL
+93 LPVDSEVATPDAEAL
-108 DPALDPLLLFGMT
+108 EAELDPLLLFGMT

-130 ATQALEDVAL
+130 TALTLEGAAAQAA
-140 LDTATICV
+140 
-148 PSSLLVVDAHWDLL
+148 DAAAD
-162 DPNAQSSLLAATTA
+162 AQSSLLNAPTVP
-176 SVAGL
+176 VAGL

-187 LMTDA
+187 AMTDA

-205 GVRMALEIGAQQAQ
+205 GVRMALEIGAQAQAA
-219 VAQQA
+219 AQQV
-224 GPTAGAITAA
+224 GPTAGAVTAA
-234 ISGDGAQ
+234 INGDGAQ
-241 SFAGTLAVLAE
+241 AFAGTLAVLAE
-252 QGVGEGEGSLKIGKL
+252 GAGEADSTLELGELDVAALEGEGLPE
-267 DIDSLKDVDG
+267 
-277 LQDGAWESHSDNL
+277 GATELRSDNL

-298 QAISQQTSASAR
+298 QAIAQQTSASAR
-310 SVLVPGQP
+310 PVLVPGQP
-318 LAMHQGG
+318 LAMQSGG

-362 ISKDLTQVTFASPH
+362 ISKDQTQVTFASPH
-376 AGVRDSLEGQ
+376 AGVRDTLEGQ